1 MPNITEKG
9 ENLKNP
15 HYPSPGIWLGLIVGF
30 IGVCITGNSKQCN

>member
-15 HYPSPGIWLGLIVGF
+15 YSSKSGSLIT
-30 IGVCITGNSKQCN
+30 INKWMIAD

>member
-15 HYPSPGIWLGLIVGF
+15 HYLSFGF
-30 IGVCITGNSKQCN
+30 SFSFIAIRKEELMAGGMS